1 LDSFIAIK
9 VKPMKTIS
17 TYQIYLRVFFI
28 NLIFFYNINLVAQS
42 RILLYTD
49 AGRNNVSRGNFIK
62 YATIGYYNIGKNKVE
77 TGFQTDL
84 KNGNKN
90 GFSGYVIDISRELM
104 IKGIPIELKGL
115 FIRTTPSA
123 ILYETNWGPLLKLR
137 HNHFEIEVGTN
148 FRTYSINN
156 QAISEYQINSNATKV
171 HEIYNLMYSFS
182 YNLKPTDDHWNVGI
196 VVTNIDHFVINQET
210 NPVFNLNGLYKLSTP
225 VCLFAQAWYKCAGVT
240 NLELNHFGFF
250 FRTGIIWNIN

>member
-1 LDSFIAIK
+1 
-9 VKPMKTIS
+9 MKTACINQIS
-17 TYQIYLRVFFI
+17 LRVLFI
-28 NLIFFYNINLVAQS
+28 NLILFYSINLAAQPG
-42 RILLYTD
+42 LLIYTD
-49 AGRNNVSRGNFIK
+49 AGRNNVSQGYFIK
-62 YATIGYYNIGKNKVE
+62 YATICYYKFGKNKVQ

-84 KNGNKN
+84 RKGNKN
-90 GFSGYVIDISRELM
+90 GFSGYAIDISRELM
-104 IKGIPIELKGL
+104 VKGIPLELKGF

-137 HNHFEIEVGTN
+137 HNRFEIEVGTN

-156 QAISEYQINSNATKV
+156 QAISEYQIDRNATKV
-171 HEIYNLMYSFS
+171 HEIYNFMYSFC
-182 YNLKPTDDHWNVGI
+182 YYLKPTDEHWNVGI
-196 VVTNIDHFVINQET
+196 SVTNIDHFVINQET
-210 NPVFNLNGLYKLSTP
+210 NPVFNLNGLYKLNTP